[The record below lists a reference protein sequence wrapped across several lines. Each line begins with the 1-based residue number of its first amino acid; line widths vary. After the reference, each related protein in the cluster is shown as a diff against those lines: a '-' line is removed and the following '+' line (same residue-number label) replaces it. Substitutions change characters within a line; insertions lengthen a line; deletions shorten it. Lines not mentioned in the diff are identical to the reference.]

1 MIELE
6 RDEVRRK
13 VEAARKHLSGLLLTS
28 YERQPHITLFVCGF
42 LVHERRWHDDY
53 NKSQFDAH
61 CRLLKESK
69 LEPFPIEIHDLNS
82 FASAPFFKVH
92 DCQGGIEKIKALLST
107 TTVEIESV
115 RFSPHVTIGLYS
127 GAFDSSVVLDRI
139 KAFADEPIRLSVDRI
154 TFAAYDASDICGPLV
169 YKHHVSL
176 SECERE
182 QDVNCI
188 PWTRRSY

>member
-53 NKSQFDAH
+53 DKSQFDAH

-92 DCQGGIEKIKALLST
+92 DCQGGIEKIRALLST
-107 TTVEIESV
+107 TEIDIG
-115 RFSPHVTIGLYS
+115 RDRYSPHVTIGLYS
-127 GAFDSSVVLDRI
+127 GAFDSRVVMERI
-139 KAFADEPIRLSVDRI
+139 RAFAAEPVMLSVDRI
-154 TFAAYDASDICGPLV
+154 TFATYDASDIRGTLV
-169 YKHHVSL
+169 YKHQVAL
-176 SECERE
+176 SKCECVK
-182 QDVNCI
+182 DVNC
-188 PWTRRSY
+188 TLRAK